1 MAVLLFFL
9 TWVGFLISEFIITR
23 FPPWGTR
30 KRRDRISSIIVFG
43 LPAIGLGVLGV
54 SLMFAAPAL
63 AQAENSEPSW
73 FHRFVLGSPN
83 VGILNIIGLVLAWG
97 AFPVRIAAKR
107 TLGKFYTINVAI
119 LRDHQLIQEGIY
131 RYVRHPLY
139 LGILMFYIG
148 LPLIIVSGF
157 GFMIVTIPAIIGSFY
172 RMDLEEKALLEKF
185 GDKYRHYAAR
195 TTRLVPF
202 IW

>member
-1 MAVLLFFL
+1 MAILLFFL
-9 TWVGFLISEFIITR
+9 TWVAFLISEFIITK

-30 KRRDRISSIIVFG
+30 KRRDRISSLIVFG

-54 SLMFAAPAL
+54 SLMFVAPAI
-63 AQAENSEPSW
+63 AQQPQPSW
-73 FHRFVLGSPN
+73 FHRFVLGSSN
-83 VGILNIIGLVLAWG
+83 IGILNVIGLALAWG
-97 AFPVRIAAKR
+97 AFLIRIAAKR

-157 GFMIVTIPAIIGSFY
+157 GFVIVTIPAIIGSFY
-172 RMDLEEKALLEKF
+172 RINIEEKALLEKF
-185 GDKYRHYAAR
+185 GDQYRKYAAR
-195 TTRLVPF
+195 TARLVPF